1 MTIMRRSLIVL
12 SLSVAA
18 TPVLAQPARPPA
30 SQPAAVRALSLQ
42 RVLVQVPEPRRLK
55 VALFATPLSQGTSR
69 AFTRA
74 RLLLA
79 GQDIPLATPGVATD
93 QPGNTLIHLEVDLGA
108 LPESVLTLPAE
119 NLTVR
124 WEGVTDGGRTV
135 VTVAGTIDPGDR
147 SQLTLDQDNLHTLYA
162 RLDSPSVTPSGVML
176 TFRGLANILN
186 PFSFEV
192 VVKGLEYRVVV
203 GGSEVMAAQRPGFRL
218 RPGQRS
224 DVLLEA
230 EVPLASAAMAAASV
244 LRGAAVEVI
253 GQLRLSTPDGDRFV
267 PVMFRSGG

>member
-1 MTIMRRSLIVL
+1 MRRWLFVL
-12 SLSVAA
+12 SLLVVPMTS
-18 TPVLAQPARPPA
+18 PAQPAQAPTGPPV
-30 SQPAAVRALSLQ
+30 AVRALSLQ
-42 RVLVQVPEPRRLK
+42 RILVQVPEARRLK

-93 QPGNTLIHLEVDLGA
+93 QPGNTLIHFEVDLGA
-108 LPESVLTLPAE
+108 VPESVLTLPAE

-135 VTVAGTIDPGDR
+135 VTVAGTIDPADR
-147 SQLTLDQDNLHTLYA
+147 SQLTLNQDDLHTLYA
-162 RLDSPSVTPSGVML
+162 RLDSPSVAPSGVML

-192 VVKGLEYRVVV
+192 VVKGLDYRVVV

-230 EVPLASAAMAAASV
+230 EAPLASVALAAAAV
-244 LRGAAVEVI
+244 LRGASVEVL
-253 GQLRLSTPDGDRFV
+253 GQLRLATPDGDRLLPIV
-267 PVMFRSGG
+267 LRSGS